1 MNIDGIISQI
11 ITTGIATVLSTGFLS
26 ILLNW
31 KISSFQKKEDSDI
44 EISKNLLENVFNEHD
59 FVNYNDIYGKITNET
74 THESLNTSFKDIKG
88 QLDSFKKV
96 AVKEKLSSYIY
107 ELKDDSNRI
116 ERNIDKLLKLL
127 SEPKIENS
135 ENKKIDRNVYSE
147 SNKIVYQYN
156 YFVARYNNAIRKY
169 RYSIGSKA
177 TPEQNKESEFTR
189 IVFLAFIML
198 IICSSFIGLALIFD
212 IYFKISLLM
221 NFSIFFALVFLLFTI
236 LIFVMA
242 IIDDWKYRFKTSTFL
257 IDSLSHINNGIKNVS
272 FFLHKRGSKQ
282 VNKKK

>member
-1 MNIDGIISQI
+1 M
-11 ITTGIATVLSTGFLS
+11 
-26 ILLNW
+26 
-31 KISSFQKKEDSDI
+31 
-44 EISKNLLENVFNEHD
+44 
-59 FVNYNDIYGKITNET
+59 
-74 THESLNTSFKDIKG
+74 NTSFKDIKG

-156 YFVARYNNAIRKY
+156 YFVVRYNNAIRKY